1 MRKSVKG
8 FTDAMLDL
16 MVKDSVSNMVDFLNK
31 DELIYLGPDEQVIPW
46 DIDWIVNRAGNL
58 LAVIRAHCTSSY
70 CVLYCVIEMQQFV
83 DILFL
88 LRACH
93 RKLVLALTTRRTA
106 LLAKA

>member
-46 DIDWIVNRAGNL
+46 DIDWIVNRAGDIL
-58 LAVIRAHCTSSY
+58 VVFRAFCTSSY
-70 CVLYCVIEMQQFV
+70 CVLYCVMEMQQFV